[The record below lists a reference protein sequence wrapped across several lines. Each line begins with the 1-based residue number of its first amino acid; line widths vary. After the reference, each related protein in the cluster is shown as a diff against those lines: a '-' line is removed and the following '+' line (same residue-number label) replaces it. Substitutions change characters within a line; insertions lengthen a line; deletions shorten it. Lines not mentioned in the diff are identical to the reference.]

1 MKTIST
7 KLDKSTAK
15 KFLDVCNDEGKCQSE
30 MLREMIEQIIETDDV
45 YEESPQNLEIKVED
59 VKPTIEF
66 ISELRNPRIIYD

>member
-1 MKTIST
+1 MQTIST
-7 KLDKSTAK
+7 KLDKQTAN
-15 KFLDVCNDEGKCQSE
+15 KFVEICNSEGKCQSE